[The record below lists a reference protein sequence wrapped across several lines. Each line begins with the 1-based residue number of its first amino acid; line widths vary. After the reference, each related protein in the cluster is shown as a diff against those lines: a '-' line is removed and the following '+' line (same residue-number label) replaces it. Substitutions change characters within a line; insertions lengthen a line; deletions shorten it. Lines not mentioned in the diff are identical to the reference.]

1 MSIQVVLKGGRA
13 LEISRRLDALAGSA
27 IVEAI
32 RLDYQEA
39 PKREIERQ
47 NKKDDENRARQEKAR
62 RANKAPF
69 RP

>member
-1 MSIQVVLKGGRA
+1 MSIQDVLKGGRA
-13 LEISRRLDALAGSA
+13 LEISRRLDALARSA

-32 RLDYQEA
+32 RLDDQEA
-39 PKREIERQ
+39 PQREIERQ
-47 NKKDDENRARQEKAR
+47 NKKDEENRARQEKAR

>member
-1 MSIQVVLKGGRA
+1 MSIQDVLKGGRA

-32 RLDYQEA
+32 RLDDQEV